1 MDRSMDSL
9 DGAPG
14 FSYRRLVVTLLI
26 AAAIIVIGSL
36 VVRSFPNSGHQAG
49 YDAVMKR
56 GKDWV
61 HAEVGAANGTALP
74 LCDSLHGES
83 ERSPS
88 SPHYEYESFIKGCGE
103 AVDSLL
109 GSHVALVS

>member
-9 DGAPG
+9 DEAPE

-36 VVRSFPNSGHQAG
+36 AVRSFPNSGHQAG
-49 YDAVMKR
+49 YDSVMKR

-61 HAEVGAANGTALP
+61 RVEVDAANKTALP
-74 LCDSLHGES
+74 LCDSLHSES
-83 ERSPS
+83 EASPN
-88 SPHYEYESFIKGCGE
+88 SPHYEYESFVKGCGE
-103 AVDSLL
+103 AVDTLL
-109 GSHVALVS
+109 GSHVALVN